1 MKKLLLTLLLTTSLS
16 TFAQD
21 EDIPPISRHPVD
33 NDATNME
40 FCDDL
45 QIRRGLVYIPNT
57 DNPYTGH
64 YKCIRNTAR
73 YSPNGEGEM
82 VDGVVDGYW
91 ILYQF
96 DFVNNENTDMNAWQ
110 SEGSY
115 INGVKEGKWGYYELT
130 ELELRKWKEESYI
143 NGIRNG
149 DYASWYTTSGQRHQV
164 GTLKDGYLDGLWKTW
179 HSNGELNSEK
189 NYKDGGLS
197 GLVEEY
203 DSNGVLY
210 LSENYKDGGVAHG
223 SFKTWSNEV
232 SGGRLNEYFLSRDLN
247 YVNGELHGGQKI
259 YEYYGFCNFS
269 SCNYQNGDTRL
280 IEYYVFD
287 NGRKQFYATAGGQT
301 YYDSEITI
309 YKYNKNGKEEYRVEF
324 ISDRRK
330 KDCEMNILVL
340 RGNTYYPS
348 GGMRCVLE
356 ETDSYEDENLKL
368 KPFFDWFLELQ
379 LEIEQRIKG

>member
-1 MKKLLLTLLLTTSLS
+1 
-16 TFAQD
+16 
-21 EDIPPISRHPVD
+21 
-33 NDATNME
+33 
-40 FCDDL
+40 
-45 QIRRGLVYIPNT
+45 
-57 DNPYTGH
+57 
-64 YKCIRNTAR
+64 
-73 YSPNGEGEM
+73 M

-379 LEIEQRIKG
+379 LEIEQHIKG